1 MSRSAAPLSALLLAC
16 LLPVGAQAATG
27 AGGLC
32 ADAERDPLAF
42 IAAPNFADRILR
54 MSTRCPELALAL
66 TNTAT
71 NSVVATTGTDK
82 KSKERPTADFSDLI
96 DRLHTATRNLGVATA
111 NVQKAQVALDR
122 SIRRATRT
130 GLSEA
135 ELQALYAMEPD
146 TAETLLPDFNT
157 AKRKALESY
166 VEARDRLAEAEEK
179 LDQAN
184 EKAKPLVERALE
196 LAGKAD
202 IAEAELGAALGG
214 LTKDEK
220 QALLDKALNDAKASL
235 AELEGR
241 IAAAEAAFDAAT
253 KALNSAMD
261 DKRYKRAAREVE
273 EETKD
278 YARAAKNLSEAEE
291 KFAAAEARFKEQLAK
306 DDKCKGS
313 DCRNAKL
320 DAFRAGGQL
329 AAAKHEMEQQTDDLE
344 DAQKDLAKI
353 EKALGLAKLNEDYTT
368 QAAALAAAQAAEAI
382 ARELADATSRQSQE
396 LADLLSSAAKA
407 LAEAQAASDEAKAA
421 TAAEEAEVAAASL
434 ALEKALADAKAALAG
449 SPEEWAAVEAVN
461 DAKVELQKAL
471 AALGVAQEEA
481 DALAEEVAALPDVPA
496 EVQDAADDMSDAAD
510 AAETAAAGTDESLH
524 AAGEALNENWNAG
537 GDLHDALAADG
548 HTDTSAADTDGTSEG
563 ESADGDQSAEAAGDA
578 GSESDAGGQDGQGD
592 GADGGADGG
601 EGQANS

>member
-16 LLPVGAQAATG
+16 FLPVNAYAATG

-32 ADAERDPLAF
+32 AEAERDPLAF

-71 NSVVATTGTDK
+71 NSIAATTGANK
-82 KSKERPTADFSDLI
+82 KSKETSTTDFSDLI
-96 DRLHTATRNLGVATA
+96 DRLQVATRNLGVATT

-135 ELQALYAMEPD
+135 ELQALYAMEPE
-146 TAETLLPDFNT
+146 TAETLLPDFNS
-157 AKRKALESY
+157 AKRKALETY
-166 VEARDRLAEAEEK
+166 VEARDRLAAAEEK
-179 LDQAN
+179 LDHAN

-202 IAEAELGAALGG
+202 IAEAEIGVALGK
-214 LTKDEK
+214 LTRDEK

-241 IAAAEAAFDAAT
+241 IAEAEAAFDAAET
-253 KALNSAMD
+253 ALNAAMG
-261 DKRYKRAAREVE
+261 DKRYRRAAKEVA
-273 EETKD
+273 EETED
-278 YARAAKNLSEAEE
+278 YARAAKTLSEAEE
-291 KFAAAEARFKEQLAK
+291 KFAAAEARFKEKLAK

-313 DCRNAKL
+313 DCRDAKL

-329 AAAKHEMEQQTDDLE
+329 AAAKQEMERQTNDLE

-353 EKALGLAKLNEDYTT
+353 EEKLGLAKLNEDYTT

-382 ARELADATSRQSQE
+382 ARELADAASRQSQE

-407 LAEAQAASDEAKAA
+407 LAEAKAASDEAKAA

-434 ALEKALADAKAALAG
+434 ALEKALADAKVALAG
-449 SPEEWAAVEAVN
+449 SPEEWAAVEAVH

-471 AALGVAQEEA
+471 EALGVAQKDA
-481 DALAEEVAALPDVPA
+481 DALAEEVAALPEVPS
-496 EVQDAADDMSDAAD
+496 EVQDAAENLSDAATE
-510 AAETAAAGTDESLH
+510 AETVADSTDESLH
-524 AAGEALNENWNAG
+524 AAGEALNENWHSG
-537 GDLHDALAADG
+537 VDLHNTLAADG
-548 HTDTSAADTDGTSEG
+548 HTQDTAEADNSQG
-563 ESADGDQSAEAAGDA
+563 ENSADADGEAAGD
-578 GSESDAGGQDGQGD
+578 EGGEDSKGEAPGGGEGEASGGEGEK
-592 GADGGADGG
+592 GA

>member
-16 LLPVGAQAATG
+16 LLPVGAHAATG

-32 ADAERDPLAF
+32 AEAERDPLSF

-71 NSVVATTGTDK
+71 NSIAVTTGVDK
-82 KSKERPTADFSDLI
+82 KSKESSTADFSDLI
-96 DRLHTATRNLGVATA
+96 DRLQVATRNLGVATT

-146 TAETLLPDFNT
+146 TAETLLPDFNS
-157 AKRKALESY
+157 AKRKALETY
-166 VEARDRLAEAEEK
+166 VEARDRLAAAEEK

-202 IAEAELGAALGG
+202 IAEADLGAALGG
-214 LTKDEK
+214 LTKEEK
-220 QALLDKALNDAKASL
+220 QALLDKALTDAKDSL

-241 IAAAEAAFDAAT
+241 IAEAEAAFDAAT
-253 KALNSAMD
+253 KALNDAMD

-291 KFAAAEARFKEQLAK
+291 KFAAAEARFKETLAK

-329 AAAKHEMEQQTDDLE
+329 AAAKHEMERQTDDLA
-344 DAQKDLAKI
+344 DAKKDLAKI
-353 EKALGLAKLNEDYTT
+353 EEKLGLAQLNEDYTT

-407 LAEAQAASDEAKAA
+407 LSEAQAASDEAKAA

-471 AALGVAQEEA
+471 EALGVAQEEA
-481 DALAEEVAALPDVPA
+481 DALAEEVAALPDVPSD
-496 EVQDAADDMSDAAD
+496 VQDAAEDLSDAATE
-510 AAETAAAGTDESLH
+510 AETAAGATDESLQ
-524 AAGEALNENWNAG
+524 AAGDALNENWHSG
-537 GDLHDALAADG
+537 VDLNDTLAADG
-548 HTDTSAADTDGTSEG
+548 HTKDTADADSSEG
-563 ESADGDQSAEAAGDA
+563 ETSAEADGKAAGDEGGA
-578 GSESDAGGQDGQGD
+578 EGEASGGEGDKGSEGGE
-592 GADGGADGG
+592 GGAAG